1 MASADGGERDSL
13 SRELFKAPY
22 RFDFFQAVRLL
33 EHLLREQERIR
44 GTREPRPDG
53 LGVGRDLHPGDEV
66 ARFRAHP
73 SLSFPAGAISEIRRV
88 PLSPD
93 SPAGPHPPEMIVSFL
108 GLTGPTGVLPRH
120 YTETLLERIRQRDY
134 SLRDFLDLFNHRIIS
149 LFYRAWEKYRWPI
162 AYERSQLDDPFK
174 VPDLATQGLY
184 SLVGLGTAGLRG
196 RLDTD
201 DEVFLY
207 YSGHFAHFPRS
218 ALALESMIGD
228 HLGMPVQVLQCQG
241 QWLHLDPGDQA
252 ALPSTREPDGRNNQL
267 GVNLL
272 VGERI
277 WDVQSKFRL
286 RIGPLNWRQFRSL
299 MPNGKSLRPLCQITR
314 TYVGPGLDFDVQPVL
329 KLEEAPPCRFTS
341 DAAEG
346 PYLGWNTWMPP
357 SAAPSSLSLH
367 DAVFQIE
374 TI

>member
-1 MASADGGERDSL
+1 MASADGRERDSL
-13 SRELFKAPY
+13 SRELFKTPY

-33 EHLLREQERIR
+33 EHLLREQERGR
-44 GTREPRPDG
+44 GAREARPDG
-53 LGVGRDLHPGDEV
+53 MGVGRDLDPGDEV
-66 ARFRAHP
+66 VRFRALP

-93 SPAGPHPPEMIVSFL
+93 SPTGPRPPEMIVSFL
-108 GLTGPTGVLPRH
+108 GLTGPAGVLPRH
-120 YTETLLERIRQRDY
+120 YTEMLLQQIRGRDY
-134 SLRDFLDLFNHRIIS
+134 ALRDFLDLFNHRLIS

-162 AYERSQLDDPFK
+162 AYERSQLDDPLK
-174 VPDLATQGLY
+174 LPDLATQGLY
-184 SLVGLGTAGLRG
+184 GLVGMGTAGLRG

-201 DEVFLY
+201 DELFLY

-218 ALALESMIGD
+218 ALALESLLGD
-228 HLGMPVQVLQCQG
+228 HLSMLVQVLQCQG
-241 QWLHLDPGDQA
+241 QWLHLDPSDQA
-252 ALPSTREPDGRNNQL
+252 AMPSAREPEGRNNQL

-272 VGERI
+272 VGARI

-299 MPNGKSLRPLCQITR
+299 MPNGQSLRPLCQIAR

-329 KLEEAPPCRFTS
+329 KLEEAPRCRFTP
-341 DAAEG
+341 DPEDG

-357 SAAPSSLSLH
+357 AAAPSSPFLH
-367 DAVFQIE
+367 DAVFQID

>member
-1 MASADGGERDSL
+1 MASADGRERDSL
-13 SRELFKAPY
+13 SQELYRAPY
-22 RFDFFQAVRLL
+22 RFDFLQAVRIL
-33 EHLLREQERIR
+33 EHLLREKERGR
-44 GTREPRPDG
+44 GAREARPEG
-53 LGVGRDLHPGDEV
+53 LGVGRDLHPLDEV
-66 ARFRAHP
+66 VRFRAHP
-73 SLSFPAGAISEIRRV
+73 ALSFPAGEISGIRHV
-88 PLSPD
+88 PVSPD
-93 SPAGPHPPEMIVSFL
+93 SPAGPRPPEMIVSFL
-108 GLTGPTGVLPRH
+108 GLTGPSGVLPRH
-120 YTETLLERIRQRDY
+120 YTELLLQQIRLRDY
-134 SLRDFLDLFNHRIIS
+134 ALRDFLDLFNHRLIS

-162 AYERSQLDDPFK
+162 AYERSLLDDPQK
-174 VPDLATQGLY
+174 APDLATHGLHC
-184 SLVGLGTAGLRG
+184 LVGFGTAGLRG

-218 ALALESMIGD
+218 ALALESLLAD
-228 HLGMPVQVLQCQG
+228 HLEMPVEVLQCQG

-252 ALPSTREPDGRNNQL
+252 VMPSAREPDGRNNQL

-277 WDVQSKFRL
+277 WDVQSRFRL
-286 RIGPLNWRQFRSL
+286 RIGPLGWKHFQSL
-299 MPNGKSLRPLCQITR
+299 MPNGQSLRPLCQITR

-329 KLEEAPPCRFTS
+329 RLEEAPPCRFTS
-341 DAAEG
+341 DEEAG

-357 SAAPSSLSLH
+357 PETPSSPFLH